1 MANTSPRYKLI
12 AIDLDGTLL
21 GPDGQVSDRARQA
34 IHRAL
39 DAGLLICFATGRN
52 WTESR
57 FAVDAVGHYATAVF
71 VGGAIVMDTHQRV
84 TLHRTLMEP
93 DLARQISRDL
103 ESRGYAVLA
112 LQDTASCGV
121 DYLISGNA
129 EMHPETRLW
138 MEKTRATVQRI
149 ATLADHAH
157 EHTIRIGMIALSAET
172 HRVRDEMI
180 AAYSQR
186 IFCQCV
192 EIMPQGLAVLEVF
205 DPSVNKWE
213 GIKQVAKI
221 HGIAHEQIMAIG
233 DDVNDLHMIRGAGLG
248 VAMGNAHPQVRA
260 IAKRII
266 GSNAEDGLAVFL
278 EEVVAT
284 NMVEPLQDKKSDAK
298 SNAQSGAAA

>member
-1 MANTSPRYKLI
+1 MTGLGSKETNSTKQNAESSTWISKELVEQGKPRTARATR
-12 AIDLDGTLL
+12 AIDFVHGYTL
-21 GPDGQVSDRARQA
+21 GQ
-34 IHRAL
+34 
-39 DAGLLICFATGRN
+39 
-52 WTESR
+52 
-57 FAVDAVGHYATAVF
+57 
-71 VGGAIVMDTHQRV
+71 
-84 TLHRTLMEP
+84 
-93 DLARQISRDL
+93 
-103 ESRGYAVLA
+103 
-112 LQDTASCGV
+112 GV
-121 DYLISGNA
+121 
-129 EMHPETRLW
+129 
-138 MEKTRATVQRI
+138 V
-149 ATLADHAH
+149 
-157 EHTIRIGMIALSAET
+157 
-172 HRVRDEMI
+172 DEMI